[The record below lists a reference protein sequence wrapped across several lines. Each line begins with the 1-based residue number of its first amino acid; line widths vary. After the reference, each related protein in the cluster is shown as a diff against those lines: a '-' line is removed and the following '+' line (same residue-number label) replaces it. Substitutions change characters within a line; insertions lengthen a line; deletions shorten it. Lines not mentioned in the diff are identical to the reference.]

1 MTRPK
6 VGISRCLLGDA
17 VRYDGGHKRNE
28 TILDALGPQVDW
40 VAVCPEVEIGMST
53 PREPIQLI
61 PGRDGVHMI
70 GLESGNDW
78 TLPMRHFST
87 RRVAELA
94 ALRLSGYILKS
105 GSPSCGLEGPGLF
118 ARALLDA
125 MPALPIEDEMRL
137 QDPIVRDGFIARVLA
152 YRG

>member
-1 MTRPK
+1 VTRPR
-6 VGISRCLLGDA
+6 VGISRCLLGEA
-17 VRYDGGHKRNE
+17 VRYDGGHKRNPA
-28 TILDALGPQVDW
+28 ILESIGPQVEW
-40 VAVCPEVEIGMST
+40 VPVCPEVEIGMST

-61 PGRDGVHMI
+61 PGGDGVHMI

-78 TLPMRHFST
+78 TLPMRHFSA
-87 RRVAELA
+87 RRVSELA
-94 ALRLSGYILKS
+94 ALGLSGYILKS

-118 ARALLDA
+118 ARALMDA

-137 QDPIVRDGFIARVLA
+137 QDPAVRDAFIARVLA